1 MDAPRQLAQI
11 RERVR
16 AVFERL
22 EAYSYLTAMD
32 RVDFAY
38 YRTIYERALCGIEAR
53 VASGSLKPLDLDG
66 FPYLLRAPAYKLQA
80 ALFMGSFDP
89 FQMTHLA
96 MALRYLSSPTATAQA
111 VFVVAEGHDN
121 PAKPRKSDYRYRMEL
136 IRMQLSEIFR
146 PFIVPL
152 AIGDGA
158 DTMEIV
164 RRFMT
169 LFPGSK
175 LELTHL
181 LGSDALPFAAKLLP
195 EDLKVWRRQAE
206 VSGVSFSYLP
216 FVIRRHGGGDPEPQL
231 TTLRSFGIEAYLD
244 DEALE
249 TPSSTDFRERNAF
262 SIVFPTDEIVR
273 HLEVV
278 FRYNLNRPWASCYR
292 L

>member
-1 MDAPRQLAQI
+1 MDAPRLLAQI

-22 EAYSYLTAMD
+22 EAYSYLTSMD

-53 VASGSLKPLDLDG
+53 IASGSLEPLDLEG
-66 FPYLLRAPAYKLQA
+66 FPYLLRASDYKLQA

-96 MALRYLSSPTATAQA
+96 MALRYLSSPRATAQA

-121 PAKPRKSDYRYRMEL
+121 PAKPRKSDYHYRMEL
-136 IRMQLSEIFR
+136 IRMQLSEIFH

-152 AIGDGA
+152 SIGDGA

-164 RRFMT
+164 RRFMA
-169 LFPGSK
+169 LFPGSE

-181 LGSDALPFAAKLLP
+181 LGSDALPYAAKLLP
-195 EDLKVWRRQAE
+195 EDLKVWRCQAD
-206 VSGVSFSYLP
+206 VSGVSFSYRP
-216 FVIRRHGGGDPEPQL
+216 FVIRRHGGGDPGPQL
-231 TTLRSFGIEAYLD
+231 ETLRSFGIEAYLD

-278 FRYNLNRPWASCYR
+278 FRYNLNKPWASCYR